1 MKKFTKN
8 LIKSAL
14 KQFDIGVTRYTTL
27 EKLRKNSSPKHNLE
41 LLQQL
46 INKDNAEQIL
56 QYFNQS
62 KSQLGQDLFV
72 LSLLGFKRNGYFVE
86 FGATNGV
93 NLSNTYLMEKE
104 FDWNGIVAE
113 PAKCWHR
120 DLKNNRSCN
129 IEIQC
134 VWKDSTST
142 LSFNETDYA
151 ELSTINLY
159 SDSDLHETTRKNGKI
174 YDVKTISLNDLLEKY
189 DAPKKIDYLSID
201 TEGSEYEILTHFN
214 FSRYQIDIITC
225 EHNHTPMRD
234 RIYLL
239 LQKKGYRR
247 VFSDLSDFD
256 DWYIHSSIS
265 QLGFTHDAQRGLG
278 NL

>member
-27 EKLRKNSSPKHNLE
+27 EKLRANSSPKPNIE

-46 INKDNAEQIL
+46 INENNAKQLL
-56 QYFNQS
+56 QNFSQS

-134 VWKDSTST
+134 VWKDSNST

-159 SDSDLHETTRKNGKI
+159 SDSDLHEITRKDGKI

-201 TEGSEYEILTHFN
+201 TEGSEYEILTHFD
-214 FSRYQIDIITC
+214 FSRHQIDIITC
-225 EHNHTPMRD
+225 EHNHTPMRN
-234 RIYLL
+234 RIYSL
-239 LQKKGYRR
+239 LQKHGYSR
-247 VFSDLSDFD
+247 VFADLSDFD

-265 QLGFTHDAQRGLG
+265 QV
-278 NL
+278 